1 MSDNIRVAA
10 KIKPP
15 FTDVDYKEI
24 DTLCESLIMT
34 CEKMRSDSP
43 SVYARNTASDI
54 IDMIVDLKID
64 MSSFGNKHAQQ
75 LDADGFVTI
84 KSKPDERVA
93 HEQ

>member
-1 MSDNIRVAA
+1 MSKKIKVAA
-10 KIKPP
+10 KIEPP
-15 FTDVDYKEI
+15 FTDMDYKEI
-24 DTLCESLIMT
+24 DVLCESLIMT
-34 CEKMRSDSP
+34 CSKMRDDSP

-64 MSSFGNKHAQQ
+64 LSSFGDKHAQQ

>member
-1 MSDNIRVAA
+1 MNDRIKVAA
-10 KIKPP
+10 NIKAP
-15 FTDVDYKEI
+15 FTDMDYKEI
-24 DTLCESLIMT
+24 DALCESLIMI
-34 CEKMRSDSP
+34 CGKMRDDSP

-64 MSSFGNKHAQQ
+64 LSSFGEKHAQQ

-84 KSKPDERVA
+84 KSTPDERVA

>member
-1 MSDNIRVAA
+1 MNDKIKVAA
-10 KIKPP
+10 NIEAP

-24 DTLCESLIMT
+24 DALCENLIIT
-34 CEKMRSDSP
+34 CERMRSDSP

-64 MSSFGNKHAQQ
+64 LSSFGEKHAQQ

-84 KSKPDERVA
+84 KSTPYERVA